1 MKTLSPLP
9 SSQLPSDPFL
19 VKHLLVGAQYDTV
32 IDNLPLAVH
41 VEFASPE
48 DQAIV
53 YTHWFDIERM
63 LQDADDYYHQLVAK
77 HRGEL
82 SSIHV
87 RAHDVL
93 TTIQAHLG
101 ASKPPLGKN
110 DWVI

>member
-9 SSQLPSDPFL
+9 PSQLPSDPFL
-19 VKHLLVGAQYDTV
+19 VKHLLVGAQYNTV

-53 YTHWFDIERM
+53 YTHWFDTQRM

-77 HRGEL
+77 HQGTL
-82 SSIHV
+82 SPNVVKALNIQSIIK
-87 RAHDVL
+87 AL
-93 TTIQAHLG
+93 QA
-101 ASKPPLGKN
+101 
-110 DWVI
+110 

>member
-9 SSQLPSDPFL
+9 PSQLPFDPFL

-48 DQAIV
+48 DQAII

-77 HRGEL
+77 HQGTL
-82 SSIHV
+82 SPNVVSALNVQSIIK
-87 RAHDVL
+87 A
-93 TTIQAHLG
+93 IQA
-101 ASKPPLGKN
+101 
-110 DWVI
+110 

>member
-9 SSQLPSDPFL
+9 PSQLPSDPFL

-53 YTHWFDIERM
+53 YTHWFDTQRM
-63 LQDADDYYHQLVAK
+63 LHDLDDYYHQLVAK

-82 SSIHV
+82 SSIRV
-87 RAHDVL
+87 RAHDTL
-93 TTIQAHLG
+93 TTIQAHLD

>member
-9 SSQLPSDPFL
+9 PSQLPFDPFL

-53 YTHWFDIERM
+53 YAHWFDLERM
-63 LQDADDYYHQLVAK
+63 LHDSDDYYHKLVAK
-77 HRGEL
+77 HQGTL
-82 SSIHV
+82 SPNVV
-87 RAHDVL
+87 RALNVQSIIKA
-93 TTIQAHLG
+93 IQA
-101 ASKPPLGKN
+101 
-110 DWVI
+110 